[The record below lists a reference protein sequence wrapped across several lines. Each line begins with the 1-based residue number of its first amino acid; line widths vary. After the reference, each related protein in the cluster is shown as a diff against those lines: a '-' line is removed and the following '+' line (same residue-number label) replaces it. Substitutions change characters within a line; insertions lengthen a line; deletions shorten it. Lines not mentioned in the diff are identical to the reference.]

1 MTRHRARRG
10 PWRRPLARPSHPGL
24 YGPAFEHDSCGFGL
38 IARRHAEQAL
48 AGEDSA
54 RTFHVVTLSQHSIG
68 HKAIS
73 LRRFPAIV
81 ARMSELQDLSSLVRS
96 NTPLIVVETP
106 DEARVVDLFRHLLT
120 NVWRALYRWSIT
132 EGMRRVDLDRED
144 PPETAPDITTTLQA
158 IKAHDQRGI
167 YLLLD
172 VVPYLGYASTQ
183 RMLREILD
191 RRGSLEHTVVMV
203 GSKIELPPELE
214 ALAVRFTLQLPDE
227 NGLLKMLKDEVEL
240 YQRENGGRR
249 VNVDKAVLG
258 TIVRNLRG
266 LTLVEARRIARHLVF
281 RDGAL
286 GEADL
291 PELAKLKFE
300 LLNKSGHLHFE
311 YDTARFSDVAGL
323 ARLKQWINQRR
334 DVFTSGE
341 VPVGLDPPKGVL
353 LLGVQGCGKS
363 LAAKAVAGGF
373 GVPLVRLDFGTLY
386 NKFHGETEK
395 NLRDA
400 LSSAEQ
406 LEPCVLWIDELEKG
420 LSASGDSA
428 DGGVSRRVLG
438 YFLTWMAER
447 KSRVFLVATANAVNE
462 LPPEL
467 LRKGRFDEIFFVDL
481 PNTTA
486 RAEIFRLHLD
496 KRRVEWG
503 AFSLN
508 TLADA
513 STGFSGAEIEQAIVS
528 ALYAAHADNV
538 AVDEARIIAELRGT
552 RPLSVLMAEQIEGL
566 RDWARTRTVPAD

>member
-1 MTRHRARRG
+1 
-10 PWRRPLARPSHPGL
+10 
-24 YGPAFEHDSCGFGL
+24 
-38 IARRHAEQAL
+38 
-48 AGEDSA
+48 
-54 RTFHVVTLSQHSIG
+54 
-68 HKAIS
+68 
-73 LRRFPAIV
+73 
-81 ARMSELQDLSSLVRS
+81 MSELQDLSSLVRA
-96 NTPLIVVETP
+96 NTPLIVIETP
-106 DEARVVDLFRHLLT
+106 DEARVVDLFRHVLT

-144 PPETAPDITTTLQA
+144 PAEVPPDMTTTLQA

-172 VVPYLGYASTQ
+172 VLPYLGYASTQ

-191 RRGSLEHTVVMV
+191 RRGSQEHTIVMV

-214 ALAVRFTLQLPDE
+214 SLAVRFSLKLPDE
-227 NGLLKMLKDEVEL
+227 NALLKLLKDEVEL

-249 VNVDKAVLG
+249 VEVDKPVLG
-258 TIVRNLRG
+258 QIVRNLRG
-266 LTLVEARRIARHLVF
+266 LTLVEARRIARHLIF

-323 ARLKQWINQRR
+323 SRLKTWIGHRR
-334 DVFTSGE
+334 EAFVTGDL
-341 VPVGLDPPKGVL
+341 PVGLDAPKGVL

-400 LSSAEQ
+400 LASAEQ

-420 LSASGDSA
+420 LSASTGSE

-447 KSRVFLVATANAVNE
+447 KSRVFLVATANAVQE

-481 PNTTA
+481 PSAAA
-486 RAEIFRLHLD
+486 RGEIFRLHLD
-496 KRRVEWG
+496 KRKVEWG

-508 TLADA
+508 TLVDA
-513 STGFSGAEIEQAIVS
+513 SEGFSGAEIEQAIVS
-528 ALYAAHADNV
+528 ALYAAHADK
-538 AVDEARIIAELRGT
+538 APVDEAKVLAELRGT
-552 RPLSVLMAEQIEGL
+552 RPLSVLMAEQVQGL
-566 RDWARTRTVPAD
+566 RDWAQSRTVPAD